1 MELKTEAK
9 TVYDHSIKF
18 TSEEAQFLLEIISFI
33 EWEEVGTKFFHDL
46 NDHLNSIVS
55 QTDSSFISNLW
66 FRDSFEAKMT
76 KLKEAAEVLG
86 IE

>member
-1 MELKTEAK
+1 MELKTETK
-9 TVYDHSIKF
+9 TIYEHSIKF

-33 EWEEVGTKFFHDL
+33 EWAEVGTKFFHDL
-46 NDHLNSIVS
+46 YDHLHSIAS
-55 QTDSSFISNLW
+55 QSDDSFVSNLW
-66 FRDSFEAKMT
+66 YRDSFEAKMM